1 MPAMPIDLTDQKVFV
16 LGAGVSGLAAARLL
30 RHIGAIPIVV
40 EDEDAARAKAS
51 DIADSVLTM
60 AEAEDALSEAALVV
74 TSPGIPPHHPFF
86 TATTAANVPV
96 WGDVELCWHVDKAS
110 LCGPSRVWLAV
121 TGTNGKTT
129 TVGMT
134 TAICQQAGMSAVA
147 CGNIGYP
154 IEEALLDPNHPDVL
168 VCELS
173 SFQLHWA
180 PSVKPLAGALL
191 NIDEDHLDWHGS
203 VEAYAADKA
212 RVLNGLYAIVG
223 LDDSRAAA
231 AGDECSA
238 QFVIGFRAGEPVRG
252 QIGVHENGL
261 FDNAFGPNDAARFL
275 IECADIH
282 PAGPAG
288 VLDAGAAAALAMA
301 AGAMPQ
307 DVNDALKDFV
317 VAPHRNAVVTTIDG
331 ITYVDD
337 SKATNPHAARSS
349 MLGYSSIVWIAGGQL
364 KGADITPLIDEVGAR
379 LRGAVIIGKD
389 GDLIV
394 NALHTARPEIPVV
407 RIRTGDD
414 GTDTPPP
421 AEETEQA
428 MVEAVAAAQEMAQSG
443 DTVLLAPAAASYDMF
458 TGYGQRGDLFATT
471 ILKH

>member
-1 MPAMPIDLTDQKVFV
+1 MPAMPLDLTHRRVLV
-16 LGAGVSGLAAARLL
+16 LGAGVSGRAAVRLL
-30 RHIGAIPIVV
+30 QHIDATAVLV
-40 EDEDAARAKAS
+40 DDNEAARAAAAELAV
-51 DIADSVLTM
+51 DIFTM
-60 AEAEDALSEAALVV
+60 AEAEASLAEVALVV

-86 TATTAANVPV
+86 AVAQAAGVPV
-96 WGDVELCWHVDKAS
+96 WGDVELCWHVDKAN

-154 IEEALLDPNHPDVL
+154 IEDALLDPSHPNVL

-180 PSVKPLAGALL
+180 PSVTPLAGALL

-203 VEAYAADKA
+203 VDAYAAAKA
-212 RVLNGLYAIVG
+212 QVLTGLYGIVG
-223 LDDSRAAA
+223 VDDARAAA
-231 AGDECSA
+231 AGEECPA
-238 QFVIGFRAGEPVRG
+238 QFVVGFRTGEPLRG
-252 QIGVHENGL
+252 QVGVHENGL
-261 FDNAFGPNDAARFL
+261 FDNAFGPNEEARFL

-282 PAGPAG
+282 PSGPAG
-288 VLDAGAAAALAMA
+288 ILDAGAAAALALA

-307 DVNDALKDFV
+307 DVNTALQSFE
-317 VAPHRNAVVTTIDG
+317 VAPHRNAVVGTVDG
-331 ITYVDD
+331 VTYVDD

-349 MLGYSSIVWIAGGQL
+349 MLGYPSIVWVAGGQL
-364 KGADITPLIDEVGAR
+364 KGADIAPLISEVGER
-379 LRGAVIIGKD
+379 LRGAVILGKD

-394 NALHTARPEIPVV
+394 EALHRQLPQLPVV
-407 RIRTGDD
+407 RVTTGDD

-421 AEETEQA
+421 PAETEQA
-428 MVEAVAAAQEMAQSG
+428 MAEAVAAARTMAQPG
-443 DTVLLAPAAASYDMF
+443 DIVLLAPAAASYDMF
-458 TGYGQRGDLFATT
+458 TGYGQRGELFAAEV
-471 ILKH
+471 LKH